1 MRRRVWERW
10 EREYRERRQRDDER
24 RQEGRR
30 QELVEARKW
39 RGAEERAK
47 KYEGWTT
54 EELLREAGRRW
65 GVEFFEGGAQPGAA
79 ALHPSGGVK
88 VEVVEAGASP
98 ARGRAAYNESVR
110 DVALR
115 IIFHSGN

>member
-1 MRRRVWERW
+1 M
-10 EREYRERRQRDDER
+10 
-24 RQEGRR
+24 
-30 QELVEARKW
+30 EAREW

-79 ALHPSGGVK
+79 VPHPTGGLK
-88 VEVVEAGASP
+88 VEVVEAAASL
-98 ARGRAAYNESVR
+98 ARGRAGYNESVWE
-110 DVALR
+110 VALR